1 MYQAPIDDIAFTL
14 RHIVGL
20 DRAMAEGRAGDLSD
34 DLLDAI
40 LAEAGRFAEGE
51 IAPLAAGGDREGARF
66 ADGRVTMPAGWK
78 ALYHTWRDGGWNGL
92 SAPVD
97 HGGQGLPLSLAVAAS
112 EM

>member
-40 LAEAGRFAEGE
+40 LAEAARFYSEWLPAGNYHLSYAAQA
-51 IAPLAAGGDREGARF
+51 IAPGEFQVL
-66 ADGRVTMPAGWK
+66 
-78 ALYHTWRDGGWNGL
+78 
-92 SAPVD
+92 PVHAEEMYD
-97 HGGQGLPLSLAVAAS
+97 PDVFGQGVPQTLVV
-112 EM
+112 EERR